1 MTDRPLEPDEP
12 TEPNQPEEPA
22 EPTEP
27 ETPTEVAEP
36 TEETEAVEPGEPEE
50 APPEPD
56 ETATQPT
63 AEEDSTAVTTA
74 ARAEKRL
81 YRSRD
86 DRVIA
91 GVCGGLGKYLNID
104 PVLVRIAALLL
115 IFAGGVGIVLYVIGW
130 IAMDEEPAAIATA
143 VGTVEPQAVDD
154 DLDRR
159 RGAIVLGLIF
169 VALGIFFLLD
179 DFWPDLDW
187 KYIWPIA
194 LIAVGFAIVARGRR

>member
-1 MTDRPLEPDEP
+1 VTDRPLEPDEP
-12 TEPNQPEEPA
+12 TEPTQPEELA

-27 ETPTEVAEP
+27 EEPTEVTGP

-50 APPEPD
+50 TPLEPD
-56 ETATQPT
+56 EPT
-63 AEEDSTAVTTA
+63 AEEETTAVAPA
-74 ARAEKRL
+74 APAEKRL

-86 DRVIA
+86 DRVVA

-104 PVLVRIAALLL
+104 PVLVRIAAVLL

-130 IAMDEEPAAIATA
+130 IAIDEEPAAALGA
-143 VGTVEPQAVDD
+143 DGTVVTELVDD

-159 RGAIVLGLIF
+159 RGAVVLGLIF
-169 VALGIFFLLD
+169 VAVGIFYLLD